1 MLSQKVLWVVGG
13 GSGIGRAIAL
23 KAAAEG
29 GKVYLSGRRE
39 DMLAETAAIG
49 GNRGQRLSSIPCD
62 ASEVDQVN
70 RAMGRIMAENGG
82 LDALVLSVGE
92 AVAGS
97 LADTDFEVW
106 KSMQQSH
113 LDTVFLCCQASL
125 AALKKSRSGNILI
138 IGSIFGIRG
147 KENRL
152 AYCTVKGAQANF
164 VRALALDLAG
174 SIRVNAICPGW
185 VQTEMSMKLVASSPN
200 PEQALAERHQ
210 WQPMGRGG
218 RPEEVADLAAFI
230 LSDQAAW
237 LTGQNI
243 ALDGGYTAR

>member
-1 MLSQKVLWVVGG
+1 VVGG

-23 KAAAEG
+23 KTAAEG
-29 GKVYLSGRRE
+29 GKVYISGRRE
-39 DMLAETAAIG
+39 AMLAETVAIG
-49 GNRGQRLSSIPCD
+49 KRNDHQIFSIPCD
-62 ASEVDQVN
+62 ASEREQIK
-70 RAMGRIMAENGG
+70 RAIDRIMAENPC

-92 AVAGS
+92 AVAGN
-97 LADTDFEVW
+97 LADTDFKVW
-106 KSMQQSH
+106 KFLHQSH

-125 AALKKSRSGNILI
+125 ESLRKSSSGSILI
-138 IGSIFGIRG
+138 IGSIFGLRG

-164 VRALALDLAG
+164 VRALALDMAG
-174 SIRVNAICPGW
+174 IIRVNAICPGW
-185 VQTEMSMKLVASSPN
+185 VQTEMSMKLVANSPN

-218 RPEEVADLAAFI
+218 RPEEVADLAAFV
-230 LSDQAAW
+230 LSDQASW